1 MNSRYE
7 DAEVNEEELG
17 KLKIHKKGKEDKLVV
32 IFHAGLGSIDEFL
45 PFIQGLCNE
54 EKGTI
59 VSIALNNVKQYLDFY
74 AGHGCFLNF
83 EVCVLFMLLFRCE
96 LD

>member
-1 MNSRYE
+1 MRKN
-7 DAEVNEEELG
+7 LG

-54 EKGTI
+54 ERG
-59 VSIALNNVKQYLDFY
+59 
-74 AGHGCFLNF
+74 
-83 EVCVLFMLLFRCE
+83 LL
-96 LD
+96 LV